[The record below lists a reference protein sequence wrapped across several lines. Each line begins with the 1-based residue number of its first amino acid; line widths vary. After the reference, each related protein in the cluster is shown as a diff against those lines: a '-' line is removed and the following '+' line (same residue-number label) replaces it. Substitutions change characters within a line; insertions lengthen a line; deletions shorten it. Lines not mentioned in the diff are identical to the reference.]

1 MRTTENLLGGRP
13 KVRIKKKDFRPEVS
27 GNTDI
32 NPNFGFNVVS
42 INRMIVET
50 ERRLSHSHKG
60 STGIRNVQIVLHFG
74 LVGLGYLYSSHVA
87 SGLSLYFFI
96 L

>member
-32 NPNFGFNVVS
+32 NPKFRFNVVS

-50 ERRLSHSHKG
+50 ERRFKLSHSDKG
-60 STGIRNVQIVLHFG
+60 STFDQL
-74 LVGLGYLYSSHVA
+74 A
-87 SGLSLYFFI
+87 SEMFKLSCTSD
-96 L
+96 